1 MKENKT
7 KLTKEWSL
15 IDEINLNHNNLIFKE
30 MENTMNLI
38 ETLKEVNEDIQ
49 NNAKKALRELSKEK
63 QRIRALK
70 K

>member
-1 MKENKT
+1 MKKNKT

-38 ETLKEVNEDIQ
+38 KTLKEVNEDIQ